1 MDIKNTLLEINH
13 KLQSISS
20 TSKLDSELLLM
31 SALGVSRPYLYT
43 HGEKILSVSEKE
55 VLNDLCKRRINL
67 EPMAYITGIKEFWS
81 REFNVSPATL
91 IPRPESEMLVEEV
104 LNLYALDETISILE
118 MGTGSGAIAIS
129 LALERPKT
137 IITATDIS
145 SKALDL
151 AKKNANKFNVH
162 NIIFQNSDWFRG
174 LKNQEFDLIVCNP
187 PYIESHDDCLLD
199 LKYEPISALISG
211 EDGLDAIRHIANNA
225 KQFLKINGT
234 ILIEHGKDQEMAVNQ
249 IFKSNQWE
257 RIKCLPDLRGF
268 PRITMA
274 K

>member
-13 KLQSISS
+13 ELQSTSS

-31 SALGVSRPYLYT
+31 TALGVSRPYLYT
-43 HGEKILSVSEKE
+43 HGEKILSVSEKK

-67 EPMAYITGIKEFWS
+67 EPMAYIMGIKEFWS

-145 SKALDL
+145 SKVLDL
-151 AKKNANKFNVH
+151 AKKNANKFNAH
-162 NIIFQNSDWFRG
+162 NIIFQKSDWFRE

-199 LKYEPISALISG
+199 LKFEPISALVSG
-211 EDGLDAIRHIANNA
+211 KDGLDAIRHIANNA

-234 ILIEHGKDQEMAVNQ
+234 ILIEHGKDQEKAVNQ
-249 IFKSNQWE
+249 IFISNQWE

>member
-13 KLQSISS
+13 ELQSTSS

-31 SALGVSRPYLYT
+31 TALGVSRPYLYT
-43 HGEKILSVSEKE
+43 HGEKILSVSEKK

-67 EPMAYITGIKEFWS
+67 EPMAYIMGIKEFWS

-162 NIIFQNSDWFRG
+162 NIIFQNSDWFRE

-187 PYIESHDDCLLD
+187 PYIESNDDCLLD
-199 LKYEPISALISG
+199 LKFEPISALVSG
-211 EDGLDAIRHIANNA
+211 KDGLDAIRHIANNA

-234 ILIEHGKDQEMAVNQ
+234 ILIEHGKDQEKAVNQ
-249 IFKSNQWE
+249 IFISNQWE

>member
-13 KLQSISS
+13 ELQSISS

-31 SALGVSRPYLYT
+31 SALGVSRPYLHT

-162 NIIFQNSDWFRG
+162 NIIFQNSDWFRE

>member
-1 MDIKNTLLEINH
+1 
-13 KLQSISS
+13 
-20 TSKLDSELLLM
+20 
-31 SALGVSRPYLYT
+31 
-43 HGEKILSVSEKE
+43 
-55 VLNDLCKRRINL
+55 
-67 EPMAYITGIKEFWS
+67 MAYITGIKEFWS

-104 LNLYALDETISILE
+104 LNLYALNETISILE

>member
-162 NIIFQNSDWFRG
+162 NIIFQNSDWFRE

-234 ILIEHGKDQEMAVNQ
+234 ILIEHGKDQEKAVNQ
-249 IFKSNQWE
+249 IFISNQWE